1 MTNAIQTA
9 HAASLRA
16 RAIPDYAAEA
26 AGIQSA
32 SAYEVAAT
40 LGIQKAQSGGML
52 LSYLDRHGNPVTGA
66 DGLDLVRV
74 RMDAGA
80 PKYQSRAGSGYSMY
94 LPPLV
99 RAQAAAATAHGAEAK
114 LEAPILVITEGELKA
129 LSVEHNL
136 GIPAVGLPG
145 VNMYWSPERDKTE
158 PATDAT
164 PLHPELV
171 AVLKLAHGVVVIAD
185 SDAAEKPQVRAAMRL
200 LKEAISKQHNV
211 ICAYFEVPGAKK
223 GPGRPKLKKDALGAD
238 AGDQQVAPQAG
249 IDDWIA
255 SAGVSGLDHI
265 IATIKKALSAEQAR
279 VSALETGG
287 GIPLGFTLND
297 TTGAGTYEVFSVL
310 KSGIISVAS
319 RDITNQSTLMHVFG
333 EDYLCAMY
341 PKLDKEG
348 RPSGFDATR
357 AGGAMQKACEQ
368 VGFWNPERK
377 VQTGVWPI
385 EGDDTAVVVNSS
397 SGLWVTDGRPAQ
409 RVEPGN
415 QGSVYV
421 GARDLGITPSTTQC
435 TAGEAEC
442 VLDALKTFTWSDP
455 RDAGMAMGWLAA
467 AFYCGGLQQRPMLY
481 VSGARGSGKSQ
492 LLNFFR
498 NTLGQFALPK
508 MEGTSLTEA
517 GLRRSLGSSSLV
529 TLIDEAEAS
538 DKPERLQEVLSYV
551 RSAYEGGVTSKGS
564 QTGAGVDRY
573 VVRSMVAMGA
583 INPPAMND
591 AEQSRFIRLHL
602 TKRRGDAESNDL
614 VTTPSLARDIGQ
626 MLGARMLHSFGRFSR
641 ALAVVRPLL
650 GSASMRYQDTIGT
663 VVAAGFV
670 ALHDDEPSK
679 ENMRAYL
686 KTLDVETQHG
696 RIVETR
702 SDRTALEWLMDRVMQ
717 VDVAGRNSRL
727 AVREIVIQAHS
738 EMGSRI
744 KPNIDALGRM
754 GLRLAKDEFG
764 EPTLLVDPRR
774 GELEEVFRGSQWS
787 ERDLKDAFVQ
797 DTRCGRKML
806 ESPVQIGG
814 KKVRV
819 LEVLLGDLVSFD
831 EDIEPRRKGG
841 SATSDGIN
849 AAYAH

>member
-1 MTNAIQTA
+1 MLIDKHKQ
-9 HAASLRA
+9 SLRA
-16 RAIPDYAAEA
+16 RAIPDYVAES
-26 AGIQSA
+26 AGVQSA
-32 SAYEVAAT
+32 SAYEVAAC
-40 LGIQKAQSGGML
+40 LGNQGAQSGGML
-52 LSYLDRHGNPVTGA
+52 LAYLDANGNPVTGA
-66 DGLDLVRV
+66 DGLAMVRV
-74 RMDAGA
+74 RMDSGT
-80 PKYQSRAGSGYSMY
+80 PKYQSRAGSGYSVY
-94 LPPLV
+94 LPPLLRTQV
-99 RAQAAAATAHGAEAK
+99 VAATERGAKEK
-114 LEAPILVITEGELKA
+114 VEAPILVITEGELKA

-136 GIPAVGLPG
+136 NMPAIGLPG

-158 PATDAT
+158 PATTST
-164 PLHPELV
+164 PLHPHLV
-171 AVLKLAHGVVVIAD
+171 AVLERAQGVVVIAD

-200 LKEAISKQHNV
+200 LKEAISNQLPV
-211 ICAYFEVPGAKK
+211 ICAYFEVPSAKK
-223 GPGRPKLKKDALGAD
+223 GPGRPKLNKDALGAA
-238 AGDQQVAPQAG
+238 AGDEKVAPKCG
-249 IDDWIA
+249 VDDWIA
-255 SAGVSGLDHI
+255 AAGPLVLDHI
-265 IATIKKALSAEQAR
+265 IATIKKALSAEQGR
-279 VSALETGG
+279 VIAMEQGG

-310 KSGIISVAS
+310 KNGIISVAS

-333 EDYLCAMY
+333 EDYLVAMY
-341 PKLDKEG
+341 PKIDKEG
-348 RPSGFDATR
+348 RPNGFDATR
-357 AGGAMQKACEQ
+357 AGGAMQKSCEA

-377 VQTGVWPI
+377 VHTGVWPI

-397 SGLWVTDGRPAQ
+397 AGLWVTDGRHAQ

-415 QGSVYV
+415 KGNVYV
-421 GARDLGITPSTTQC
+421 GARDLGITPATPQG
-435 TAGEAEC
+435 TAVDAE
-442 VLDALKTFTWSDP
+442 LLLAALRTFTWSDP
-455 RDAGMAMGWLAA
+455 RDAGMALGWLSAA
-467 AFYCGGLQQRPMLY
+467 YYCGGLQQRPMLY

-498 NTLGQFALPK
+498 NLLGQFALPK

-564 QTGAGVDRY
+564 QTGSGVDRY

-614 VTTPSLARDIGQ
+614 VTTPAQARDLGQ
-626 MLGARMLHSFGRFSR
+626 MLGSRMLQGFARFSR
-641 ALAVVRPLL
+641 ALTVVRPLL
-650 GSASMRYQDTIGT
+650 GSSSMRYQDTIGT

-670 ALHDDEPSK
+670 ALHDSEPSE

-686 KTLDVETQHG
+686 KTLDVETQRS
-696 RIVETR
+696 RIVETCT
-702 SDRTALEWLMDRVMQ
+702 DRTAVEWLLDRVMP

-727 AVREIVIQAHS
+727 AVREIIIQAHN
-738 EMGSRI
+738 EIGSRI
-744 KPNIDALGRM
+744 RPNIDALGRM
-754 GLRLAKDEFG
+754 GLRLARDEYG
-764 EPTLLVDPRR
+764 EPTLLVDPKR
-774 GELEEVFRGSQWS
+774 GELEEVFKGSTWAG
-787 ERDLKDAFVQ
+787 RDLKDAFVQ
-797 DTRCGRKML
+797 DARCGRKML

-819 LEVLLGDLVSFD
+819 LEITLQDLISFE
-831 EDIEPRRKGG
+831 EDIEPRKSGG
-841 SATSDGIN
+841 PTSDSIN